1 MKTYFATAFL
11 LATSLSAT
19 AATLEWDFTE
29 DPRVTHFTLYEAA
42 TEVHTVNDPTA
53 RQLDLDAAGLVLQ
66 PQTEYTLRACSDS
79 ACSEH
84 SNPLW
89 MPVSPGGLKLT
100 IEF

>member
-1 MKTYFATAFL
+1 MKTYFAIALL
-11 LATSLSAT
+11 LATPFATT
-19 AATLEWDFTE
+19 AATLEWEFAE

-42 TEVHTVNDPTA
+42 TEVHTVNDPAT
-53 RQLDLDAAGLVLQ
+53 RQLDLDAAGIVLQ

-79 ACSEH
+79 ACSAH

-89 MPVSPGGLKLT
+89 VPVSPGGLKLT